1 MARLWPVPRGGE
13 ERVDIGKFNSDR
25 AALANPP
32 DDAGM
37 WQTAILDHAAD
48 GRDTDAQPLGRA
60 GNRDRDRFDLVF
72 THRASLVAGLKAGRL
87 AEAPTGQIA
96 MLSPARRAAVRLPWR
111 YPSVNWYRSAT
122 LRRLSREIFNVG
134 NGWVTT
140 RETQIKSINPEDK
153 SCAPMTFRRGIRVT
167 ATHLLSDQR
176 TVPW

>member
-1 MARLWPVPRGGE
+1 MAGWRQAVALAMTGE
-13 ERVDIGKFNSDR
+13 EIE
-25 AALANPP
+25 AL
-32 DDAGM
+32 
-37 WQTAILDHAAD
+37 T
-48 GRDTDAQPLGRA
+48 
-60 GNRDRDRFDLVF
+60 
-72 THRASLVAGLKAGRL
+72 
-87 AEAPTGQIA
+87 
-96 MLSPARRAAVRLPWR
+96 RAAVRLPWR

-176 TVPW
+176 TVPG